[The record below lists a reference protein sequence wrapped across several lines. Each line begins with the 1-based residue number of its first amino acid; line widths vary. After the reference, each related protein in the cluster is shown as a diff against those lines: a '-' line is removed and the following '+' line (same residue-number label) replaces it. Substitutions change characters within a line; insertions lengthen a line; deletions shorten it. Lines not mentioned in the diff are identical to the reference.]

1 MPEKKRR
8 GIFAENQPWDE
19 SLFDANQPARETPSS
34 VPVPNGSASLL
45 NMMPVAVERQGRNR
59 DWERERRANTVS
71 YRGIPPEV
79 QTGIK
84 EIATQLD
91 VSSEEVARAFLEFGL
106 MAFRNGEIQIQ
117 PHPKGRLMTLF
128 PEGWSRQVGW
138 TDTGW
143 GKRNE
148 QSGGKKKRATALWRN
163 VVTYRGIPLEVK
175 KAIQDISSEHYV
187 PVGELATLLLAHAL
201 MAFKTVRLVLH
212 PQPKVRSSIHVE
224 TPHHST
230 TSFK

>member
-1 MPEKKRR
+1 MSEKKRR

-19 SLFDANQPARETPSS
+19 SFFDANLPAKEQSSFTPA
-34 VPVPNGSASLL
+34 PNGSASLL
-45 NMMPVAVERQGRNR
+45 NMMPVAAERQGRNR
-59 DWERERRANTVS
+59 DWERDRRANAVS

-91 VSSEEVARAFLEFGL
+91 VSAEEVARAFLEFGL
-106 MAFRNGEIQIQ
+106 MAFHNREIAIQ

-201 MAFKTVRLVLH
+201 MAFKKGRLVLH
-212 PQPKVRSSIHVE
+212 PQPKVRSTIHFD

-230 TSFK
+230 SSLK

>member
-1 MPEKKRR
+1 MTEKKRR
-8 GIFAENQPWDE
+8 GIFAESSPWDE
-19 SLFDANQPARETPSS
+19 KLFNANEPAPAVNAGTAASSS
-34 VPVPNGSASLL
+34 VASLL
-45 NMMPVAVERQGRNR
+45 NMMPVATERQGRNR
-59 DWERERRANTVS
+59 EWERSRRANAVS
-71 YRGIPPEV
+71 YRGIPQEV

-84 EIATQLD
+84 EIAASLD
-91 VSSEEVARAFLEFGL
+91 VSAEEVARAFLEFGL

-148 QSGGKKKRATALWRN
+148 PARDKKKRSTALWRN
-163 VVTYRGIPLEVK
+163 VVTYRGIPAEVK
-175 KAIQDISSEHYV
+175 TAIQSISGEHYV

-201 MAFKTVRLVLH
+201 MAFKNGRLVLH
-212 PQPKVRSSIHVE
+212 PQLKVRSAIQVE
-224 TPHHST
+224 TPRSSLS
-230 TSFK
+230 SF